1 MNIDSNSGFP
11 YTQAVSEIYS
21 FLEGGLAN
29 MMPAHDNF
37 YDVYSKAKKIK
48 IKWPNNARMAIALAG
63 NLEAWTEIPNPK
75 HRRTHHVGGSN
86 PIKEDDVVSLYD
98 CRTASEND
106 YGGRTGVWRIL
117 RILDKY
123 GVKASF
129 NTNALCIHR
138 YPEAVKAVHER
149 GHEIVGHSYA
159 EDLQLIHLTEE
170 QEREEIRTCAKM
182 FQDFVGVK
190 ITGWLTSGMR
200 HTERTLGILADEGFL
215 WHGDAVN
222 DDNPYPVNIKG
233 KTMIIVPYKN
243 AVSGLNDTGMYRRGI
258 TARDVFNSFKDE
270 FDLLYEE
277 SAEDPK
283 MLTLAMHCQMAFP
296 ATGKI
301 YDEAIK
307 YAKSF
312 SDVWFAK
319 RIEIVN
325 WVKEHCL

>member
-1 MNIDSNSGFP
+1 
-11 YTQAVSEIYS
+11 
-21 FLEGGLAN
+21 
-29 MMPAHDNF
+29 MMPQHDNC

-48 IKWPNNARMAIALAG
+48 IQWPNGARMAIALAG
-63 NLEAWTEIPNPK
+63 NLEAWTESPNPK

-106 YGGRTGVWRIL
+106 YGGRTGVWRVL

-138 YPEAVKAVHER
+138 YPEAVKAVHGR

-159 EDLQLIHLTEE
+159 EDIQLTQLTEE
-170 QEREEIRTCAKM
+170 QERDEIRTCAKM
-182 FQDFVGVK
+182 FQDFIGVRP
-190 ITGWLTSGMR
+190 TGWLTSGMR
-200 HTERTLGILADEGFL
+200 HTERTLGILADKGFA

-222 DDNPYPVNIKG
+222 DDNPYPVNING

-270 FDLLYEE
+270 FDL
-277 SAEDPK
+277 
-283 MLTLAMHCQMAFP
+283 
-296 ATGKI
+296 
-301 YDEAIK
+301 
-307 YAKSF
+307 
-312 SDVWFAK
+312 
-319 RIEIVN
+319 
-325 WVKEHCL
+325 

>member
-1 MNIDSNSGFP
+1 
-11 YTQAVSEIYS
+11 
-21 FLEGGLAN
+21 

-37 YDVYSKAKKIK
+37 YDPYSKAKKIK

-63 NLEAWTEIPNPK
+63 NLEAWTETPSAK
-75 HRRTHHVGGSN
+75 YRRTRHVGGSN
-86 PIKEDDVVSLYD
+86 PIKEEDVKSQYD

-117 RILDKY
+117 RILDKH

-129 NTNALCIHR
+129 NTNALCIYR
-138 YPEAVKAVHER
+138 YPEAVKAVHAR

-159 EDLQLIHLTEE
+159 EDVQLIHLTEE
-170 QEREEIRTCAKM
+170 EEREEVRTCAKM
-182 FQDFVGVK
+182 FQDFVGEK
-190 ITGWLTSGMR
+190 PTGWLTSGMR

-222 DDNPYPVNIKG
+222 DDNPYPVDIKG
-233 KTMIIVPYKN
+233 KTLIVVPYKN
-243 AVSGLNDTGMYRRGI
+243 AISGLNDTGMYRRGI

-270 FDLLYEE
+270 FDMLYEE
-277 SAEDPK
+277 SLEDPK
-283 MLTLAMHCQMAFP
+283 ILTLAMHCQMAFP

-301 YDEAIK
+301 YDEAIQ
-307 YAKSF
+307 YAKSHD
-312 SDVWFAK
+312 DVWFAK

-325 WVKEHCL
+325 WVKGNCL

>member
-1 MNIDSNSGFP
+1 
-11 YTQAVSEIYS
+11 
-21 FLEGGLAN
+21 
-29 MMPAHDNF
+29 MMPQHDNF
-37 YDVYSKAKKIK
+37 YDVYSKARKIK
-48 IKWPNNARMAIALAG
+48 IQWPNHARMAIALAG
-63 NLEAWTEIPNPK
+63 NLEAWTEIPNAK

-86 PIKEDDVVSLYD
+86 PIKEDDVISQYD

-129 NTNALCIHR
+129 NTNALCILR
-138 YPEAVKAVHER
+138 YPEAVKAVHEC

-159 EDLQLIHLTEE
+159 EDIQLTQLTEE
-170 QEREEIRTCAKM
+170 QEREEIRTCASM
-182 FQDFVGVK
+182 FKDFLGVGP
-190 ITGWLTSGMR
+190 TGWLTSGMR
-200 HTERTLGILADEGFL
+200 HTERTLGILADEGFT

-222 DDNPYPVNIKG
+222 DDNPYPVSING
-233 KTMIIVPYKN
+233 KTMIVVPYKN

-270 FDLLYEE
+270 FDILYEE
-277 SAEDPK
+277 SADEPK

-296 ATGKI
+296 ATGKV
-301 YDEAIK
+301 YDECIK

-312 SDVWFAK
+312 PDLWFPK
-319 RIEIVN
+319 RCEIVD
-325 WVKEHCL
+325 WLKEKCL

>member
-1 MNIDSNSGFP
+1 
-11 YTQAVSEIYS
+11 
-21 FLEGGLAN
+21 

-37 YDVYSKAKKIK
+37 YDPYSKAKKIK

-63 NLEAWTEIPNPK
+63 NLEAWTETPNAK
-75 HRRTHHVGGSN
+75 YRRSRHVGGSN
-86 PIKEDDVVSLYD
+86 PIKEEDVKSQYD

-117 RILDKY
+117 RILDKH

-138 YPEAVKAVHER
+138 YPEAVKAVSTR

-159 EDLQLIHLTEE
+159 EDVQLIHLTEDE
-170 QEREEIRTCAKM
+170 EREEIRTCAKM
-182 FQDFVGVK
+182 FQDFIGQNP
-190 ITGWLTSGMR
+190 TGWLTSGMR

-222 DDNPYPVNIKG
+222 DDNPYPVDING
-233 KTMIIVPYKN
+233 KTLIVVPYKN
-243 AVSGLNDTGMYRRGI
+243 AISGLNDTGMYRRGI
-258 TARDVFNSFKDE
+258 TARDIFNSFKDE
-270 FDLLYEE
+270 FDILYEE

-296 ATGKI
+296 ATGKV
-301 YDEAIK
+301 YDEAIQ
-307 YAKSF
+307 YAKSHA
-312 SDVWFAK
+312 DVWFAK
-319 RIEIVN
+319 RNEIVE
-325 WVKEHCL
+325 WVQKNCL

>member
-1 MNIDSNSGFP
+1 
-11 YTQAVSEIYS
+11 
-21 FLEGGLAN
+21 
-29 MMPAHDNF
+29 
-37 YDVYSKAKKIK
+37 
-48 IKWPNNARMAIALAG
+48 
-63 NLEAWTEIPNPK
+63 
-75 HRRTHHVGGSN
+75 VGGSN
-86 PIKEDDVVSLYD
+86 PIKEEDVHTPYD

-159 EDLQLIHLTEE
+159 EDVQLINLTEA

-182 FQDFVGVK
+182 FQDFVGVRP
-190 ITGWLTSGMR
+190 TGWLTSGMR

-222 DDNPYPVNIKG
+222 DDNPYPVSING

-243 AVSGLNDTGMYRRGI
+243 AISGLNDTGMYRRGI
-258 TARDVFNSFKDE
+258 TARDLFNSFKDE
-270 FDLLYEE
+270 FDILYEE
-277 SAEDPK
+277 SADDPK
-283 MLTLAMHCQMAFP
+283 MLTFAMHCQMAFP
-296 ATGKI
+296 ATGKV

-312 SDVWFAK
+312 ADVWFAK

-325 WVKEHCL
+325 WVKEKSL